1 LDVVYRTMK
10 VVLSPLFHLL
20 WRVRVEGL
28 DHVPEQGPAVLAA
41 NHQSFCDSLFLPLV
55 VRRRVTYLAKAEYFD
70 SWRTAWFFRAVGQ
83 IPIRRGG
90 GRESERA
97 LEAAR
102 EVLAEGNFLALYPE
116 GTRSLDRR
124 VHRGRTGVARLSREC
139 HVPVVPVGLS
149 GTVTVQ
155 PVDSRTFRPFRTVT
169 VRFGAPMTM
178 APASDPSDPLAD
190 HDHHECR
197 RFTDDLMQEIARL
210 AGDEYVDEYVAK
222 HSAR

>member
-1 LDVVYRTMK
+1 MVYQVLK
-10 VVLSPLFHLL
+10 VVLSPLFRML

-28 DHVPEQGPAVLAA
+28 EHVPDHGPAVLAA

-90 GRESERA
+90 GPEAERA
-97 LEAAR
+97 LEAAS
-102 EVLAEGNFLALYPE
+102 EVLAKGNLLAVYPE

-139 HVPVVPVGLS
+139 HVPVVPAGIS
-149 GTVTVQ
+149 GTATVQ
-155 PVDSRTFRPFRTVT
+155 PVDSRSFRPFRTVT
-169 VRFGAPMTM
+169 VRFGPPMMMT
-178 APASDPSDPLAD
+178 PASDPSDPLAD

-197 RFTDDLMQEIARL
+197 RFTDDLMGEIARL
-210 AGDEYVDEYVAK
+210 AGSEYVDEYVAK
-222 HSAR
+222 PAGR